1 MTDPQSVQ
9 PPKAEIADPTRPA
22 TLARSIGAVFV
33 GMVAVFVLSLG
44 TDAALRAVHFFPPY
58 AQRMS
63 DPLFGVAAIYRVIY
77 GILGGY
83 ITATLAPNRRMQH
96 AMFYGLVGFGLSLI
110 GFIATRNM
118 PELGPRWY
126 PLALVITSIPC
137 AWVGG
142 LLRMRRS
149 D

>member
-1 MTDPQSVQ
+1 MPDLTT
-9 PPKAEIADPTRPA
+9 ADPSRPA
-22 TLARSIGAVFV
+22 NLARSIGAVFV
-33 GMVAVFVLSLG
+33 GMLVVFVLSLG
-44 TDAALRAVHFFPPY
+44 TDAVLRAVHIFPPY
-58 AQRMS
+58 SQRMS
-63 DPLFGVAAIYRVIY
+63 DSLFTVATIYRVIY

-83 ITATLAPNRRMQH
+83 IAATLAPNRRMQH
-96 AMFYGLVGFGLSLI
+96 ALFYGLVGFGLSLV

-126 PLALVITSIPC
+126 PLALVIIAIPC

-142 LLRMRRS
+142 LLRTRRS